1 MDTHE
6 DHWRRIFDGVIN
18 NMYDEIRETIN
29 WLEVQ
34 GAPERHWMWMSY
46 TGLLIA
52 QKFGV
57 PVHFL
62 SLGASCSFFPL
73 WSSPNYKPNQRIVT
87 FAFVNKNHFINITLD
102 GDYPMAAPNGMWTL
116 YRAEEAKAWEAMF
129 EDRIARYKSYINSN
143 TSGKTTSIYDV
154 G

>member
-1 MDTHE
+1 MPDGNCGFRSVAVGLGIDQKHWIWVRQQLIEEMDTHE

-34 GAPERHWMWMSY
+34 GAPERHWMWMPY

-73 WSSPNYKPNQRIVT
+73 WSGPKYNSNQRIVT
-87 FAFVNKNHFINITLD
+87 FAFVNKNHFINIH
-102 GDYPMAAPNGMWTL
+102 
-116 YRAEEAKAWEAMF
+116 
-129 EDRIARYKSYINSN
+129 
-143 TSGKTTSIYDV
+143 
-154 G
+154 